1 MFTATIMLYAPPIIK
16 CYMFHLKLTEKGRHT
31 NKTSANKLDNTGT
44 RCEKLRLSTFTRVF
58 ESPANQSDHEKNQ
71 KNQDVI
77 CKWVSG
83 QDVLNLLADW
93 SQKKREKKNIYR
105 DVGE

>member
-1 MFTATIMLYAPPIIK
+1 MKNFP
-16 CYMFHLKLTEKGRHT
+16 
-31 NKTSANKLDNTGT
+31 
-44 RCEKLRLSTFTRVF
+44 LSQEF
-58 ESPANQSDHEKNQ
+58 EIPANQSDHEKNQ

-93 SQKKREKKNIYR
+93 SQKKREKKNTFTEKWVNNKNSTHENR
-105 DVGE
+105 NMLKPM